1 MLCYKMTER
10 GRRCRG
16 VQLQRGLNVEK
27 AANCAKN
34 GWHAATD
41 PLCCLSYYPNEDK
54 SEFWLCN
61 ASGDIDEDGNDEK
74 LSCTELTLLRQL
86 SKFEFV
92 THAVAY
98 ILKNP
103 EKYPQGFSHGSIHIV
118 RGVDPKASGAL
129 GDVIAFIRECEGEIA
144 VCVIEIDGKFYF
156 PSVCYTLKEEVTVDA

>member
-1 MLCYKMTER
+1 MLCYKMTEK

-16 VQLQRGLNVEK
+16 VQLRRGLNVEK
-27 AANCAKN
+27 EANCVKN

-41 PLCCLSYYPNEDK
+41 PLCCLTYYPDEER

-61 ASGDIDEDGNDEK
+61 ASGDIDEDGCDEK

-118 RGVDPKASGAL
+118 RGGYPKASGAL
-129 GDVIAFIRECEGEIA
+129 GDVLAFIRESEGETA
-144 VCVIEIDGKFYF
+144 VGVIEIDDKFYYQ
-156 PSVCYTLKEEVTVDA
+156 SVCYTLKEEVTVDA